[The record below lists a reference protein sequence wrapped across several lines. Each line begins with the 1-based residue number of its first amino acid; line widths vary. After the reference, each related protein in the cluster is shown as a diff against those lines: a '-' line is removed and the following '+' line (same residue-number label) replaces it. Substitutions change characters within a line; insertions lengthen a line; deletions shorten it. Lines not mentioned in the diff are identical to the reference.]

1 MFAQWTVI
9 ERAARDGVKVLLDG
23 QGGDE
28 VFGGYPPYAGVY
40 LIHLLSEGRLVRA
53 LKEGRLLRAGPNP
66 RPWGTAAAEMSR
78 LLYAVLPAPFRALA
92 RGRVRAVGRVLQ
104 PAFADTQAGRDA
116 FGASLPRRTHL
127 QDRPYAHLPPPNP

>member
-28 VFGGYPPYAGVY
+28 VVGGYPPYAGLY

-53 LKEGRLLRAGPNP
+53 LKEGRLLRAGPDPLP
-66 RPWGTAAAEMSR
+66 RGTAAAEMSR
-78 LLYAVLPAPFRALA
+78 LLYAVLPPAFPALA
-92 RGRVRAVGRVLQ
+92 RIRGR
-104 PAFADTQAGRDA
+104 AGR
-116 FGASLPRRTHL
+116 PV
-127 QDRPYAHLPPPNP
+127 